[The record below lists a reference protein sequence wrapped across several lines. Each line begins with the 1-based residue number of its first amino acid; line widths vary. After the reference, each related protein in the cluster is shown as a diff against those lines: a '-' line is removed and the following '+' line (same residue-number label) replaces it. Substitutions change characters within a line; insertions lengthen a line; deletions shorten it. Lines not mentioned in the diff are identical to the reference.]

1 MTTARYSSDK
11 DVNRE
16 CIMLVQRGWR
26 IEHGGKHM
34 KMYPP
39 NGGPMVVVS
48 SSPRGGKTLD
58 ALRGQVRRALR
69 AGS

>member
-1 MTTARYSSDK
+1 
-11 DVNRE
+11 
-16 CIMLVQRGWR
+16 MLVQRGWR